1 MTLKVAFHRAK
12 PIDQESLVPAQL
24 KDRLTCA
31 FPELDAVERHRFV
44 MVAELADLIF
54 SSKKSSTIRYSKGAV
69 EYPSSQ
75 ELPLYVVGDH
85 RQKADITCIGALR
98 IGAIRYKTLAELS
111 ELDARKDGFS
121 SKAELV
127 EALHTFYGDIPA
139 TDVLSVFEFTLGDR
153 QPQTSQAVLDHSSA
167 A

>member
-1 MTLKVAFHRAK
+1 MKVAFHRAK
-12 PIDQESLVPAQL
+12 PIDQESLAPAQL
-24 KDRLTCA
+24 KAHLTCE

-54 SSKKSSTIRYSKGAV
+54 CSKKSSTIRYSKGAV
-69 EYPSSQ
+69 EYPSAQ

-85 RQKADITCIGALR
+85 RQKADPACIGALR
-98 IGAIRYKTLAELS
+98 IGAVRYKTLAELS
-111 ELDARKDGFS
+111 EHDAHKDGFA

-127 EALHTFYGDIPA
+127 EALHTFYGNISS
-139 TDVLSVFEFTLGDR
+139 TDVLSVFEFTLSGQKKNDSR
-153 QPQTSQAVLDHSSA
+153 AAREHSSA

>member
-1 MTLKVAFHRAK
+1 MAFHSAK
-12 PIDQESLVPAQL
+12 PINQESLAPAQL
-24 KDRLTCA
+24 KAHLTCA

-44 MVAELADLIF
+44 MVADLADLIF

-69 EYPSSQ
+69 EYPASQ

-85 RQKADITCIGALR
+85 LQKADLTCIGALR
-98 IGAIRYKTLAELS
+98 IGAVRYKTLAELS
-111 ELDARKDGFS
+111 EDDAEKDGFS

-127 EALHTFYGDIPA
+127 EALHTFYGDISL

-153 QPQTSQAVLDHSSA
+153 QPQLSQAVLAHSSA

>member
-1 MTLKVAFHRAK
+1 MKVAFHRAK
-12 PIDQESLVPAQL
+12 PISQENLVPAQL
-24 KDRLTCA
+24 KAYLSYE

-69 EYPSSQ
+69 EYPSAQ
-75 ELPLYVVGDH
+75 ELPLYVVGDY
-85 RQKADITCIGALR
+85 RQKADPTCIGALC
-98 IGAIRYKTLAELS
+98 IGAVRYKTLDELS
-111 ELDARKDGFS
+111 EHDAHKDGFA

-127 EALHTFYGDIPA
+127 EALHTFYGDISS
-139 TDVLSVFEFTLGDR
+139 TDVLSVFEFTLSGQQKNSFR
-153 QPQTSQAVLDHSSA
+153 TAPEHSSA